1 MIQIKKETA
10 YIDGYLT
17 PYIEIVNINETTTTF
32 IDRSVMTRFN
42 STYSRT
48 VYNNG
53 IIRKV
58 TYAKDIKNNMLQEV
72 DQFDNSCNSY
82 NITDLFSLIYYNSD
96 YNETRYTNGQKRLG
110 VLSCPNKTG
119 ILNLA
124 TTTSPL
130 ALNNISLFDY
140 RSIDRKQNRLY
151 DALKH
156 II

>member
-17 PYIEIVNINETTTTF
+17 PYIESINANT
-32 IDRSVMTRFN
+32 IDRSIMQRFN

-48 VYNNG
+48 VHNNG
-53 IIRKV
+53 IVLKV
-58 TYAKDIKNNMLQEV
+58 TYVNDIKNNMLQEV

-82 NITDLFSLIYYNSD
+82 NITDLFSLICYYNNN
-96 YNETRYTNGQKRLG
+96 NETTYTNGPKRLE
-110 VLSCPNKTG
+110 LKFCPNKIG
-119 ILNLA
+119 ILN
-124 TTTSPL
+124 TSQNTL
-130 ALNNISLFDY
+130 ALNNIALLDY

-151 DALKH
+151 YALKQ

>member
-17 PYIEIVNINETTTTF
+17 PYIKRINTNAATTL
-32 IDRSVMTRFN
+32 IGDRSVMIRFN

-53 IIRKV
+53 TISKENYV
-58 TYAKDIKNNMLQEV
+58 NKIKKNMLQEV

-82 NITDLFSLIYYNSD
+82 NITDLFSLIYHNSD
-96 YNETRYTNGQKRLG
+96 HNETIYTNGPKRLG
-110 VLSCPNKTG
+110 ILYCPNKTR
-119 ILNLA
+119 ILNLLKSKN
-124 TTTSPL
+124 TL

-140 RSIDRKQNRLY
+140 FNIERKQNRLY
-151 DALKH
+151 EKLKH

>member
-17 PYIEIVNINETTTTF
+17 PYIKSISTDATTTL
-32 IDRSVMTRFN
+32 IGDRSVLIRFN

-53 IIRKV
+53 TIRKENI
-58 TYAKDIKNNMLQEV
+58 TNDIKNNMMQEV

-96 YNETRYTNGQKRLG
+96 YNEARYTNGPKRLE
-110 VLSCPNKTG
+110 VLFCPNKTG
-119 ILNLA
+119 ILHLI
-124 TTTSPL
+124 TSKNTL
-130 ALNNISLFDY
+130 ALNDTLFLGY
-140 RSIDRKQNRLY
+140 FYIDRKQNRLY
-151 DALKH
+151 EALKDV
-156 II
+156 

>member
-17 PYIEIVNINETTTTF
+17 PYVESIKTNTATTL
-32 IDRSVMTRFN
+32 IDRSLMTRFN

-58 TYAKDIKNNMLQEV
+58 TYANDIKNNMLQEV

-82 NITDLFSLIYYNSD
+82 NITDLFSLIYCNSD
-96 YNETRYTNGQKRLG
+96 YNETTYTNGPKRLRFKF
-110 VLSCPNKTG
+110 SPNKTG
-119 ILNLA
+119 ILNL
-124 TTTSPL
+124 SIGRNHL
-130 ALNNISLFDY
+130 ALNNISLLDY
-140 RSIDRKQNRLY
+140 KSIDRKQIRLY
-151 DALKH
+151 EALKH

>member
-17 PYIEIVNINETTTTF
+17 PYIESIKTNT
-32 IDRSVMTRFN
+32 IDKRIMIRFN

-53 IIRKV
+53 IVLKEN
-58 TYAKDIKNNMLQEV
+58 YAKDIKNNMMQEV

-96 YNETRYTNGQKRLG
+96 YNETRYTNGPKRLE
-110 VLSCPNKTG
+110 LKFCPNKTG
-119 ILNLA
+119 ILNLVINPN
-124 TTTSPL
+124 TL

-151 DALKH
+151 EALKDV
-156 II
+156 

>member
-1 MIQIKKETA
+1 MIQIKKERA
-10 YIDGYLT
+10 YIDEYLT
-17 PYIEIVNINETTTTF
+17 PYIESINTNKTTTL
-32 IDRSVMTRFN
+32 IDDRSVMIRFN

-58 TYAKDIKNNMLQEV
+58 TYANDIKNNMLQEV

-96 YNETRYTNGQKRLG
+96 YNEARYTNGPKRLE
-110 VLSCPNKTG
+110 VLFCPNKTG
-119 ILNLA
+119 ILNLV
-124 TTTSPL
+124 TSKPPL
-130 ALNNISLFDY
+130 ALNYISLLDY

-151 DALKH
+151 EALKNV
-156 II
+156 

>member
-17 PYIEIVNINETTTTF
+17 PYIESINTNTTTIF
-32 IDRSVMTRFN
+32 MDISVMIRFN
-42 STYSRT
+42 SAHSRK

-53 IIRKV
+53 TIFHV
-58 TYAKDIKNNMLQEV
+58 PYTNDIKNNMLQKV
-72 DQFDNSCNSY
+72 DQFDNSRNSY
-82 NITDLFSLIYYNSD
+82 NITDLFSLIYHNSD
-96 YNETRYTNGQKRLG
+96 HNETTYINGPKRLG

-119 ILNLA
+119 ILNLLKGKS
-124 TTTSPL
+124 TL

-140 RSIDRKQNRLY
+140 MSIGRKQNRLY
-151 DALKH
+151 EALKH

>member
-17 PYIEIVNINETTTTF
+17 PYIESINANT
-32 IDRSVMTRFN
+32 IDRSIMQRFN

-48 VYNNG
+48 VHNNG
-53 IIRKV
+53 IVLKV
-58 TYAKDIKNNMLQEV
+58 TYVNDIKNNMLQEV

-82 NITDLFSLIYYNSD
+82 NITDLFSLICYYNNN
-96 YNETRYTNGQKRLG
+96 NETTYTNGPKRLE
-110 VLSCPNKTG
+110 LKFCPNKTG
-119 ILNLA
+119 ILHLI
-124 TTTSPL
+124 TSKQPL

-151 DALKH
+151 EALKH

>member
-17 PYIEIVNINETTTTF
+17 PYVKNIHTNIATTL
-32 IDRSVMTRFN
+32 IDDRSVMIRFN

-58 TYAKDIKNNMLQEV
+58 TYTNDIKNNMLQEV
-72 DQFDNSCNSY
+72 DQFDNSYNSY

-96 YNETRYTNGQKRLG
+96 HNETTYTNGPKRLKFKF
-110 VLSCPNKTG
+110 STNKTG
-119 ILNLA
+119 ILNL
-124 TTTSPL
+124 SIGRNPL
-130 ALNNISLFDY
+130 ALNSISFFDY
-140 RSIDRKQNRLY
+140 RSIDRKQNRL
-151 DALKH
+151 DKALKY

>member
-17 PYIEIVNINETTTTF
+17 PYVESINTNIATKL
-32 IDRSVMTRFN
+32 IDRSVMIRLN

-53 IIRKV
+53 TIRKANI
-58 TYAKDIKNNMLQEV
+58 TNDIKNNMLQEV

-96 YNETRYTNGQKRLG
+96 YNETRYTNGPKRLEFKFF
-110 VLSCPNKTG
+110 PNRTG
-119 ILNLA
+119 ILNLV
-124 TTTSPL
+124 TSKPPM
-130 ALNNISLFDY
+130 ALNNISLLDY

-151 DALKH
+151 EALKQ

>member
-17 PYIEIVNINETTTTF
+17 PYIEMVNINETTTTF

-53 IIRKV
+53 TIRKENI
-58 TYAKDIKNNMLQEV
+58 TNDIKNNMMQEL
-72 DQFDNSCNSY
+72 DQFDNSWNSY
-82 NITDLFSLIYYNSD
+82 NITDLFSLIYYNRDS
-96 YNETRYTNGQKRLG
+96 NETTYTNGLKRLE
-110 VLSCPNKTG
+110 LKFCPNKTG

-124 TTTSPL
+124 TTANPL
-130 ALNNISLFDY
+130 ALNNVSMLDYFD
-140 RSIDRKQNRLY
+140 IDRKQNRL
-151 DALKH
+151 DEALKH

>member
-17 PYIEIVNINETTTTF
+17 PYIESINTSTTAIF
-32 IDRSVMTRFN
+32 MDRSVMTRFN

-53 IIRKV
+53 TIRKAS
-58 TYAKDIKNNMLQEV
+58 YANNIKKNMLQEV

-82 NITDLFSLIYYNSD
+82 NITDLFSLIYHNSD
-96 YNETRYTNGQKRLG
+96 HNETIYTNGPKRLG
-110 VLSCPNKTG
+110 VLYCPNKTG
-119 ILNLA
+119 ILHLLKSKN
-124 TTTSPL
+124 TL

-140 RSIDRKQNRLY
+140 FNIERKQSRLY
-151 DALKH
+151 EELKDV
-156 II
+156 